1 MGGVE
6 RNPGV
11 GSLRDILA
19 VLVGDAD
26 VVETDAVRP
35 PRLVQLLIEGD
46 EIDAALAHIAGYL
59 TGIEALGQVDR
70 WPPADATTG
79 ELRDD
84 LCERGVQVS
93 ANDVVIAPNP
103 MAELTGDMAVLFR
116 PAGEAPHLPG
126 GNRRQVERVLARVEA
141 ERDDAVVRADAP
153 PELHRLV
160 AAAEGD
166 VAEAVA
172 VVGGNG
178 VCPVDRPDGGRLQQL
193 RQLGGE
199 RRHARPAR
207 RFTADVDHDAAPVG
221 DPRKLLDEALH
232 VPCAEATGP
241 GP

>member
-1 MGGVE
+1 
-6 RNPGV
+6 
-11 GSLRDILA
+11 
-19 VLVGDAD
+19 VGDAD
-26 VVETDAVRP
+26 VVEADAVRP

-46 EIDAALAHIAGYL
+46 EIDAALAHIAGDL

-141 ERDDAVVRADAP
+141 ERDDAVVRPDAP

-160 AAAEGD
+160 VAAEGD

-172 VVGGNG
+172 VVGGNP
-178 VCPVDRPDGGRLQQL
+178 VCP
-193 RQLGGE
+193 
-199 RRHARPAR
+199 
-207 RFTADVDHDAAPVG
+207 G
-221 DPRKLLDEALH
+221 DPPH
-232 VPCAEATGP
+232 GGP
-241 GP
+241 V